1 MKNYSLDILIKE
13 VTGTAIMDGVNE
25 EEAIEKT
32 LAYFGDLGYT
42 VEVTGITELDEDVV
56 VLDVGDDDVNSDG
69 GTLH

>member
-42 VEVTGITELDEDVV
+42 VEVTGITELGDEDVV
-56 VLDVGDDDVNSDG
+56 VLDVGDDEPEG